1 MTDDDS
7 RGQDDRSATPP
18 PTEGVRIIGAVEA
31 SSTVGQP
38 TVEIPKIEILDDHD
52 PDAVEDGATDAE
64 DTLFPDA
71 IDGGTSTHTP
81 ASAPIDR
88 TPSRFGSVPVIRPDM
103 DPPTGA
109 VPEVIPDQ
117 PFATPGPV
125 SSPDTSSSGAGS
137 DESFALPHYSEPATG
152 QVPKVVIDSAEDS
165 SAWSTLSAQ
174 PRWRD
179 TEHQFDEQPDFAAM
193 IGEQSG
199 PRLGALAGQDDGEDF
214 FDADVD
220 MAAPSSGFAGADD
233 ASTLADGEQQPARRP
248 PRARRPAPGAGTGGP
263 SGRGRQPATAAA
275 GRNLPMA
282 IAVGV
287 GLAAVGLLCFKLGAV
302 ATTAL
307 VSVVL
312 IIAGVEFFTTT
323 LRAGYQPA
331 TLLGMVAIV
340 GLAWGPLYK
349 VYAAYPIVLGLAMI
363 TGLMWFLFVH
373 PGEGALMNL
382 GVTLVGIMW
391 IGGLGSFATLTLGL
405 GRAAGTKNND
415 GIGIVLAAVLV
426 SVSYDVGAYFVGKSI
441 GKTPLSKAS
450 PNKTQEGLFG
460 GFIIGWL
467 LPLGILAASGLHPIG
482 DSIGRA
488 AAFTI
493 MCALVAPVGDLCE
506 SAIKRDL
513 GVKDMGTL
521 LPGHG
526 GVFDRFDALVFVLPM
541 AWFISHL
548 LAIPGF

>member
-1 MTDDDS
+1 
-7 RGQDDRSATPP
+7 
-18 PTEGVRIIGAVEA
+18 
-31 SSTVGQP
+31 
-38 TVEIPKIEILDDHD
+38 
-52 PDAVEDGATDAE
+52 
-64 DTLFPDA
+64 
-71 IDGGTSTHTP
+71 
-81 ASAPIDR
+81 
-88 TPSRFGSVPVIRPDM
+88 
-103 DPPTGA
+103 
-109 VPEVIPDQ
+109 
-117 PFATPGPV
+117 
-125 SSPDTSSSGAGS
+125 
-137 DESFALPHYSEPATG
+137 
-152 QVPKVVIDSAEDS
+152 
-165 SAWSTLSAQ
+165 
-174 PRWRD
+174 
-179 TEHQFDEQPDFAAM
+179 
-193 IGEQSG
+193 
-199 PRLGALAGQDDGEDF
+199 
-214 FDADVD
+214 
-220 MAAPSSGFAGADD
+220 
-233 ASTLADGEQQPARRP
+233 
-248 PRARRPAPGAGTGGP
+248 
-263 SGRGRQPATAAA
+263 
-275 GRNLPMA
+275 MA

-340 GLAWGPLYK
+340 GLAWGPLYN
-349 VYAAYPIVLGLAMI
+349 VCAAYPIVLGLAMV

-391 IGGLGSFATLTLGL
+391 IGGLGSFASLILGL

-415 GIGIVLAAVLV
+415 GIGIMLAAVLV
-426 SVSYDVGAYFVGKSI
+426 SVSYDVGAYFVGKTL

-467 LPLGILAASGLHPIG
+467 VPLGILAATGLHPIG

-493 MCALVAPVGDLCE
+493 MCALIAPVGDLCE

>member
-1 MTDDDS
+1 MVTDDDS
-7 RGQDDRSATPP
+7 RGQDDRGGTPP
-18 PTEGVRIIGAVEA
+18 TAEGVRIIGAVEA
-31 SSTVGQP
+31 SSAVGQP
-38 TVEIPKIEILDDHD
+38 TVEIPRIEILD
-52 PDAVEDGATDAE
+52 VDGSDDSDQD
-64 DTLFPDA
+64 DTLFPDIA
-71 IDGGTSTHTP
+71 GTIGDGP
-81 ASAPIDR
+81 EASGAASPVER

-109 VPEVIPDQ
+109 VPEVVPDR
-117 PFATPGPV
+117 PLDTPGPEANA
-125 SSPDTSSSGAGS
+125 DDG
-137 DESFALPHYSEPATG
+137 ESFALPHYSEPATG
-152 QVPKVVIDSAEDS
+152 QVPKIVIDSAEDS

-199 PRLGALAGQDDGEDF
+199 PRLGALAGQGDDADDF

-220 MAAPSSGFAGADD
+220 MAAPSSGFAGAD
-233 ASTLADGEQQPARRP
+233 SSTTLADGDQQAQRRP
-248 PRARRPAPGAGTGGP
+248 PRARRPAPGSAAGGP
-263 SGRGRQPATAAA
+263 GGPDGRSRQASTSSA
-275 GRNLPMA
+275 GRNLPVA

-287 GLAAVGLLCFKLGAV
+287 GLVAVGLLCFKLGAV

-307 VSVVL
+307 VSIVLVV
-312 IIAGVEFFTTT
+312 AGVEYFTTT

-349 VYAAYPIVLGLAMI
+349 VYAAYPIVLGLATI

-382 GVTLVGIMW
+382 GVTMVGILW

-415 GIGIVLAAVLV
+415 GIGIILAAVMV
-426 SVSYDVGAYFVGKSI
+426 SVAYDVGAYFVGRTL
-441 GKTPLSKAS
+441 GRTPLSKAS

-460 GFIIGWL
+460 GFVIGWL
-467 LPLGILAASGLHPIG
+467 LPLAILAATGLHPIG

-506 SAIKRDL
+506 SAVKRDL

-526 GVFDRFDALVFVLPM
+526 GVLDRFDALVFVLPM